1 MYAAAAPLFLTD
13 DSSAYKVALAQHIP
27 VIRTLRLLE
36 MAAEQG
42 LIDLPTVLA
51 RLAAT
56 TFYAP
61 DDVMVEMLTRDAIR
75 KAAAQRQPP
84 ETQET

>member
-1 MYAAAAPLFLTD
+1 MYEAAAPLFVTD
-13 DSSAYKVALAQHIP
+13 DSSAYKVALAHHIP
-27 VIRTLRLLE
+27 VVRTLRLLE

-42 LIDLPTVLA
+42 LLDLPTALA

-61 DDVMVEMLTRDAIR
+61 DEVIGEMLARDAER
-75 KAAAQRQPP
+75 KRRQSAS
-84 ETQET
+84 EEEV

>member
-1 MYAAAAPLFLTD
+1 VTD

-27 VIRTLRLLE
+27 VVRTLRLLE
-36 MAAEQG
+36 MAAERG

-51 RLAAT
+51 RLATT

-61 DDVMVEMLTRDAIR
+61 DDVLAEMLARDAER
-75 KAAAQRQPP
+75 QRQQRAS
-84 ETQET
+84 EEEA